1 MARWRKVAGL
11 SEIYKWRDEG
21 QSLEGTWR
29 GSKEGK
35 FGLLGT
41 IETAEGV
48 KVSFPLLR
56 ALEYRLKEV
65 REGTL
70 IRMIYKGLE
79 VSQAGREFKAFEV
92 FIAEDDVPEGS
103 HFPLPNASDD
113 PEAEPEDLNS
123 FSEPS

>member
-1 MARWRKVAGL
+1 MTIWRKVTGL
-11 SEIYKWRDEG
+11 GEIYKWKDAE

-29 GSKEGK
+29 GSKEGN

-41 IETAEGV
+41 IETAEEV
-48 KVSFPLLR
+48 KVSFPLLT
-56 ALEYRLKEV
+56 ALADRLKEV

-70 IRMIYKGLE
+70 IRIIYKGLQ

-113 PEAEPEDLNS
+113 PEAEPEGLNS

>member
-1 MARWRKVAGL
+1 MARWRKVTGL
-11 SEIYKWRDEG
+11 SEIYKWRDQG

-29 GSKEGK
+29 GIKEGE

-48 KVSFPLLR
+48 KVSFPLLT
-56 ALEYRLKEV
+56 ALADRLKEV

-70 IRMIYKGLE
+70 IRIIYEGLQ

-103 HFPLPNASDD
+103 HFPLPNAPDNS
-113 PEAEPEDLNS
+113 EAEPEDLNS
-123 FSEPS
+123 LSEPS

>member
-1 MARWRKVAGL
+1 MARWRKVTGL

-48 KVSFPLLR
+48 KVSFPLLT
-56 ALEYRLKEV
+56 ALADRLKEV

-92 FIAEDDVPEGS
+92 FIAEDDVPE
-103 HFPLPNASDD
+103 
-113 PEAEPEDLNS
+113 AEPEDLNS

>member
-1 MARWRKVAGL
+1 MARWRKVTGL
-11 SEIYKWRDEG
+11 GDIYKWKDAE
-21 QSLEGTWR
+21 QSLEGTWT

-48 KVSFPLLR
+48 KVSFPLLT
-56 ALEYRLKEV
+56 ALADRLKEV

-70 IRMIYKGLE
+70 IRIIYKGLQ

-113 PEAEPEDLNS
+113 PEAEPED
-123 FSEPS
+123 